1 MATQVSTPMLLSI
14 IVPVYNRPDEVRELL
29 ASLVQ
34 QSVLDYELIIVEDGS
49 TLPCRSILE
58 GYASLLPNYTYLP
71 ISNAGPSKA
80 RNSGARIARGDYLL
94 ILDSDVVLP
103 PYFLERVA
111 DALRQ
116 TGADAWGGPDT
127 AAPDFSPMQKAVNY
141 AMTSLW
147 TTGGI
152 RGGKADG
159 MEKFKPR
166 TFNMGCRRELF
177 LSLGGFSEDM
187 RYGEDI
193 DFSLRLL
200 SSGAKVLL
208 FPEAYVYHKRR
219 VDMYQFFMQV
229 YRSGQARIELER
241 RHPDSMRLVHFL
253 PAAFTVFSVLCLLSL
268 VGIAPL
274 VVYALILFVD
284 ALMVNKLDLK
294 VAVRAVPASFV
305 QLWGYGS
312 GFIIAWL
319 RR

>member
-1 MATQVSTPMLLSI
+1 MLLSI

>member
-1 MATQVSTPMLLSI
+1 MLLSI

-80 RNSGARIARGDYLL
+80 RNSGARIAQGDYLL

-319 RR
+319 SR

>member
-1 MATQVSTPMLLSI
+1 MLLSI

-80 RNSGARIARGDYLL
+80 RNSGARIAQGDYLL

>member
-80 RNSGARIARGDYLL
+80 RNSGARIAQGDYLL

>member
-1 MATQVSTPMLLSI
+1 MLLSI

-49 TLPCRSILE
+49 TLPCWSILE

-80 RNSGARIARGDYLL
+80 RNSGARIAQGDYLL

>member
-14 IVPVYNRPDEVRELL
+14 IVPVYNRPDEVHELL

-34 QSVLDYELIIVEDGS
+34 QSVLDYELIVVEDGS

-80 RNSGARIARGDYLL
+80 RNSGARIAQGDYLL

-274 VVYALILFVD
+274 VVYALILFID